1 MPDVLSEVQRAFL
14 ATHHDAVMTTVDAHG
29 HPHAVPVLVGM
40 VGDEL
45 WSSGT
50 EDRVRTAHV
59 EVPGAW
65 ASFTVLSPGFWGK
78 WLTVA
83 GPVTIRRE
91 DRVADN
97 LRLYRVVTGGYP
109 DDLDEY
115 EAAMK
120 KDRRLIFALTPKRV
134 YPSMAG

>member
-1 MPDVLSEVQRAFL
+1 MPDVLSDAQRAFL
-14 ATHHDAVMTTVDAHG
+14 TTHHDAVMTTVDAEG
-29 HPHAVPVLVGM
+29 HPHTVPVLVGL

-50 EDRVRTAHV
+50 EGRIRTAHV

-65 ASFTVLSPGFWGK
+65 ASFTILSRGFWGP

-83 GPVTIRRE
+83 GPVRVVRD

-97 LRLYRVVTGGYP
+97 LRLYRIVTGGDP
-109 DDLDEY
+109 DDMVEY
-115 EAAMK
+115 VAAMK
-120 KDRRLIFALTPKRV
+120 KDRRLIFALAPTRV
-134 YPSMAG
+134 YPSMTG